1 MESYSRGSV
10 MSFNSFGG
18 MKKGNHLSHGRQKK
32 GEKPFVRLRIKSLR
46 TDCAEIQM
54 ISPNQ

>member
-1 MESYSRGSV
+1 MEAALGGSALSV
-10 MSFNSFGG
+10 NSFGG
-18 MKKGNHLSHGRQKK
+18 MKKGNHLSHGRQKR
-32 GEKPFVRLRIKSLR
+32 EKPFVRLRIKSLR